1 MAKITAPAES
11 VMLGHG
17 YYSRHSQPQR
27 AAARAADARL
37 IAAATAV
44 PIASPVLVGDFGC
57 AGGANEMAPIA
68 AAIDALRARDA
79 DVPIE
84 VAHTDLPEN
93 DFAPLLLLLSGP
105 DGYPAGRTGIYP
117 YVVGR
122 TLYGPL
128 FPDDRLHLGWS
139 AITLHWLSDV
149 PLDVPGQ
156 VYANLLPEG
165 PAREAFRRRAAQDW
179 ETFLHERARELVDH
193 GELVLVAG
201 ASEPD
206 GTSGAEGLFTMIG
219 AQLDAMVADGTLRKA
234 ESDRIFYPTWNR
246 TPDEW
251 RAPVDAA
258 GYDLL
263 DEELSATDD
272 AATYG
277 GPDGRIGDTTADRE
291 AFAERYLP
299 FVRAITERPFFR
311 WLDTD
316 RTPADRAAVVAAFY
330 DGLQGRIAA
339 DPAAAACRWHV
350 VSLRLRRRPRTG

>member
-1 MAKITAPAES
+1 MAQVTAPAES

-37 IAAATAV
+37 VAAAGAV
-44 PIASPVLVGDFGC
+44 PVGAGQPVLIGDFGC
-57 AGGANEMAPIA
+57 AGGANEMAPVGA
-68 AAIDALRARDA
+68 AVDAVRARDA

-93 DFAPLLLLLSGP
+93 DFAPLLRLLSGP

-128 FPDDRLHLGWS
+128 FPARRLHLGWS
-139 AITLHWLSDV
+139 AITLHWLSAPPV
-149 PLDVPGQ
+149 DVPGQ
-156 VYANLLPEG
+156 VYANLLPDG
-165 PAREAFRRRAAQDW
+165 PAREAFRLRAEQDW
-179 ETFLHERARELVDH
+179 ATFLRERARELVDH
-193 GELVLVAG
+193 GELVVVAG

-219 AQLDAMVADGTLRKA
+219 AQLAAMVDAGTLRTA

-246 TPDEW
+246 TPQEW
-251 RAPVDAA
+251 RAPVEAA
-258 GYDLL
+258 GFDLL

-272 AATYG
+272 ARTYG
-277 GPDGRIGDTTADRE
+277 DADGRIGDPA
-291 AFAERYLP
+291 AFAQRYLP

-311 WLDTD
+311 WLDAD
-316 RTPADRAAVVAAFY
+316 RTPAEREAVVSAFY
-330 DGLQGRIAA
+330 AGLHVRLAA

-350 VSLRLRRRPRTG
+350 VSLRLRRRPRPG